1 WLPRSPTNIQSIH
14 FTLASSFNLD
24 VKNPMIFNGSQA
36 DMFGYTVKQFENE
49 EGKWLLIGAPWEG
62 QPINR
67 MGDVYK
73 CPTFNSIR
81 PACVKLN
88 LAESISVPNITQVK
102 ENMTLGTTL
111 APNPKG
117 GFLAC
122 GPLYSYKCGSLY
134 YSTGACA
141 NVSSNFQVVNTIAP
155 TVKACKSRLDIMIV
169 LDGSNS
175 IYPWPSVNKFLIKLL
190 EKIKIGPQETQ
201 VGIMQYGHSVTHII
215 SLNQYNTTEDLLEA
229 AKKIKQ
235 YGGNQTKT
243 ALGIESARTEEFTT
257 QRGMRKGVSKVMVV
271 VTDGESHDSHNLES
285 VINNCK
291 KDNIT
296 MFAIA
301 VLGSYNRGNQNKHF
315 FNVSDEKALVTIAET
330 LGEEIFALEATP
342 DKEATSFKMEMS
354 QVGFSA
360 HYTKDS
366 IMLGAVGADEWNG
379 TVLMLNN
386 NDVVIPDSEEF
397 LNKSDKHNESL
408 AGYLGYSVSSVA
420 VAGVMWY
427 VAGQPRYNH
436 TGQVVIYTSKGKRT
450 SIIQTLKGEQIG
462 SYFGS
467 SVCSVDINQ
476 DSITDVLLVGAP
488 MYMGTDKEEQGR
500 VYVYI
505 LKKDKFQYEMVL
517 EPIKQQCSCQSAFDL
532 STDKEP
538 CGSRFGMAIAWVSDL
553 NLDGYNDIVIGAPLE
568 NNHQGAAYVFHG
580 KGTII
585 NKQYSQYIST
595 SAPEVDL
602 KYFGQSIDG
611 QMDLNNDGLVDVTVG
626 ALGGAALFWSR
637 DIAQVTVELRFSPNK
652 INIQNK
658 NCEISGRQTVCVTM
672 EICFRVRLKPDKEPK
687 QSIALEYNTTIDS
700 ARRVSRG
707 LFNETHERKIQRNV
721 TVFSSHCT
729 KHLFYMLE
737 TPDFLNPV
745 EILVEF
751 VMVDPD
757 KGPVLDASLPSNARD
772 LVIKYSTNLN
782 PYIVHQDQRKFSLA
796 ITLKNEKENAYNPRI
811 VVTYSKNINFTG
823 VGVRTYHLSMLFI
836 LCLVSCC
843 QGSFKMK
850 FEFVTSHLH
859 GKVNLYLE
867 ATSDSE
873 ERSETLGDNKVTISI
888 PVQYEAGLLFSRT
901 IKDDHFKIA
910 ANDTISNVI
919 SSIQEI
925 GDAVEISY
933 MVSNKTNLLIRCAS
947 FFCTL
952 DPSSMVQVNISFRL
966 WKPSFIKVSKVDY
979 NTDHQLCVNKLM
991 KFMLLQ
997 AVLSVFLFYIFH

>member
-1 WLPRSPTNIQSIH
+1 MQTIILLLIIIMIMFTTPYLDSPAGLLQ
-14 FTLASSFNLD
+14 LASSFNLD

-301 VLGSYNRGNQNKHF
+301 VLGSYNRGNQSTVKFLKEIESIASSPKDKHF

-823 VGVRTYHLSMLFI
+823 VGVRTYQSI
-836 LCLVSCC
+836 S
-843 QGSFKMK
+843 QN
-850 FEFVTSHLH
+850 T
-859 GKVNLYLE
+859 LYKLL
-867 ATSDSE
+867 DSE

-888 PVQYEAGLLFSRT
+888 PVQYELMVKDKGLEMDL
-901 IKDDHFKIA
+901 K
-910 ANDTISNVI
+910 
-919 SSIQEI
+919 
-925 GDAVEISY
+925 
-933 MVSNKTNLLIRCAS
+933 
-947 FFCTL
+947 
-952 DPSSMVQVNISFRL
+952 DPSLKICLKSVGAKSLTPTGGVGTGGRE
-966 WKPSFIKVSKVDY
+966 VG
-979 NTDHQLCVNKLM
+979 QLL
-991 KFMLLQ
+991 
-997 AVLSVFLFYIFH
+997 AERRE

>member
-14 FTLASSFNLD
+14 FTVSFNLD

-301 VLGSYNRGNQNKHF
+301 VLGSYNRGNQSTVKFLKEIESIASSPKDKHF

-585 NKQYSQYIST
+585 NKQYSQVS
-595 SAPEVDL
+595 PEVDL

-729 KHLFYMLE
+729 KHLFY
-737 TPDFLNPV
+737 
-745 EILVEF
+745 I
-751 VMVDPD
+751 
-757 KGPVLDASLPSNARD
+757 
-772 LVIKYSTNLN
+772 LN

-823 VGVRTYHLSMLFI
+823 VGVRTYH
-836 LCLVSCC
+836 
-843 QGSFKMK
+843 
-850 FEFVTSHLH
+850 
-859 GKVNLYLE
+859 
-867 ATSDSE
+867 DSE

-979 NTDHQLCVNKLM
+979 NTDHQLSMEKSTVSHY
-991 KFMLLQ
+991 LLS
-997 AVLSVFLFYIFH
+997 LLIINFL

>member
-1 WLPRSPTNIQSIH
+1 MQTIILLLIIIMIMFTTPYLDSPAGLLQ
-14 FTLASSFNLD
+14 LASSFNLD

-301 VLGSYNRGNQNKHF
+301 VLGSYNRGNQSTVKFLKEIESIASSPKDKHF

-585 NKQYSQYIST
+585 NKQYSQVS
-595 SAPEVDL
+595 PEVDL

-729 KHLFYMLE
+729 KHLFY
-737 TPDFLNPV
+737 
-745 EILVEF
+745 I
-751 VMVDPD
+751 
-757 KGPVLDASLPSNARD
+757 
-772 LVIKYSTNLN
+772 LN
-782 PYIVHQDQRKFSLA
+782 PYIVHQDQRKFIISYLQNYSTFHVRS
-796 ITLKNEKENAYNPRI
+796 ISQNTLYK
-811 VVTYSKNINFTG
+811 
-823 VGVRTYHLSMLFI
+823 LL
-836 LCLVSCC
+836 
-843 QGSFKMK
+843 
-850 FEFVTSHLH
+850 
-859 GKVNLYLE
+859 
-867 ATSDSE
+867 DSE

-888 PVQYEAGLLFSRT
+888 PVQYELMVKDKGLEMDL
-901 IKDDHFKIA
+901 K
-910 ANDTISNVI
+910 
-919 SSIQEI
+919 
-925 GDAVEISY
+925 
-933 MVSNKTNLLIRCAS
+933 
-947 FFCTL
+947 
-952 DPSSMVQVNISFRL
+952 DPSLKICLKSVGAKSLTPTGGVGTGGRE
-966 WKPSFIKVSKVDY
+966 VG
-979 NTDHQLCVNKLM
+979 QLL
-991 KFMLLQ
+991 
-997 AVLSVFLFYIFH
+997 AERRE